1 MEYEDRRDAD
11 DAYHDMHNKRIGR
24 DDILKIEVSP
34 AIHRSCYRPHRPYAD
49 ASYSGPALLL
59 LPLGASILAV
69 TVTVALRALLAAGL
83 PAPGALATTLLARM
97 TVASVTVTTIATA
110 VTLATARDLR
120 TAGKPSTMLNT
131 EIVASSRG
139 RY

>member
-1 MEYEDRRDAD
+1 M
-11 DAYHDMHNKRIGR
+11 
-24 DDILKIEVSP
+24 
-34 AIHRSCYRPHRPYAD
+34 
-49 ASYSGPALLL
+49 
-59 LPLGASILAV
+59 

-120 TAGKPSTMLNT
+120 TAGKL
-131 EIVASSRG
+131 
-139 RY
+139 